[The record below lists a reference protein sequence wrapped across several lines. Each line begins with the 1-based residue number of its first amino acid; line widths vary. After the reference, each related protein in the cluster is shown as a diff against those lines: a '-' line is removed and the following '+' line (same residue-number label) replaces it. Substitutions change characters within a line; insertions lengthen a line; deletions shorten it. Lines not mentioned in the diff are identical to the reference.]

1 MAWAVDRASLGPAA
15 GDSGTSTTVALT
27 TNVTVASGAWIEV
40 GVFSFGS
47 STVTGVADNG
57 PGLTWTNVAQFANGS
72 TRAAK
77 FRAYAASGMASGT
90 VITGTYSATTQ
101 YRGMGGTSFAG
112 GASNSVIEATTSASG
127 STAAWSASPTAARA
141 GDLVTVVAN
150 LNNVSGSD
158 TPDAN
163 STEGFDFAIGLSPA
177 TYTLVHRNA
186 PSGAATAAGGT
197 WSGANTWIAAAG
209 AFSEGS
215 DAFVAGGFDLRNRLG
230 RERGRFPL
238 RGRKWY

>member
-1 MAWAVDRASLGPAA
+1 MAWAAAHASIAAAA
-15 GDSGTSTTVALT
+15 GSAATSTTIALT
-27 TNVTVASGAWIEV
+27 TNVTIASGNWIEV

-47 STVTGVADNG
+47 STVTGVADTG

-77 FRAYAASGMASGT
+77 FRAYAAAGMASGT
-90 VITGTYSATTQ
+90 VITATYSATTQ

-112 GASNSVIEATTSASG
+112 GASNSAIEATTNASG

-141 GDLVTVVAN
+141 GDLVTVVGN

-158 TPDAN
+158 TPDGN
-163 STEGFDFAIGLSPA
+163 STEGFDFNVAATPA

-186 PSGAATAAGGT
+186 PSGAATTAGGT
-197 WSGANTWIAAAG
+197 WSGANDWIAAAG

-215 DAFVAGGFDLRNRLG
+215 DVFTAGGFDLRHRVG
-230 RERGRFPL
+230 RERGRMPL
-238 RGRKWY
+238 RGNRWY